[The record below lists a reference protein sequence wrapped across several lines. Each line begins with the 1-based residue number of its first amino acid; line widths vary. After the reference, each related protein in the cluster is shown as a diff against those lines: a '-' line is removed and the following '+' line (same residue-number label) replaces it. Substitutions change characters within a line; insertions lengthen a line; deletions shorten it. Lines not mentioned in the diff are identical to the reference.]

1 VVVISTL
8 ARRWLF
14 RCWAAEGSGSNW
26 TTQCWLQA
34 CVPAGLSIPVRKG
47 IAKLDTTCNDFAE
60 YLGVDLTDGYSAR
73 QRAVDVCGLD
83 LRGAPSEGQFR
94 ARFWQ
99 WTYGTGGP
107 TDVIALLPEIRAA
120 RGTVMDGPQA
130 LASRGAA
137 MRVAERQ
144 LGAPGHTPSSLGS
157 LTGPFAGFVRTSVE
171 IFSALDQAGI
181 NIGAVTGSA
190 AVAEHYP
197 GGLWRRL
204 SPGMPTK
211 KTATGMAARK
221 AILESFGV
229 AFPAIELTDD
239 HFDACLGALLAAAS
253 DGHVSGAAVTRAGA
267 PLFRDQ
273 KRLREG
279 EILLLAVDDVT
290 AQRIA
295 GAVRKVA
302 RSSAS
307 PAVGAHV
314 RPVKV
319 VITDNMASK
328 ATPAIAV
335 AGLSDLGA
343 RGTKRQRIEIPE
355 FSGHLWLGDHTMFWE
370 SHQSD
375 AVAKQT
381 YGALRTL
388 LASPGHEEDL
398 EVIIK

>member
-1 VVVISTL
+1 
-8 ARRWLF
+8 
-14 RCWAAEGSGSNW
+14 
-26 TTQCWLQA
+26 
-34 CVPAGLSIPVRKG
+34 
-47 IAKLDTTCNDFAE
+47 
-60 YLGVDLTDGYSAR
+60 
-73 QRAVDVCGLD
+73 
-83 LRGAPSEGQFR
+83 
-94 ARFWQ
+94 
-99 WTYGTGGP
+99 
-107 TDVIALLPEIRAA
+107 
-120 RGTVMDGPQA
+120 
-130 LASRGAA
+130 
-137 MRVAERQ
+137 
-144 LGAPGHTPSSLGS
+144 
-157 LTGPFAGFVRTSVE
+157 
-171 IFSALDQAGI
+171 
-181 NIGAVTGSA
+181 
-190 AVAEHYP
+190 
-197 GGLWRRL
+197 
-204 SPGMPTK
+204 
-211 KTATGMAARK
+211 MAARK

-229 AFPAIELTDD
+229 SFPAIRLTDD

-273 KRLREG
+273 KRLLREG
-279 EILLLAVDDVT
+279 EILLLAVDEVT

-307 PAVGAHV
+307 PAVGANV
-314 RPVKV
+314 RLVKV
-319 VITDNMASK
+319 VITDNMASR

-335 AGLSDLGA
+335 AGLSDLAA

-375 AVAKQT
+375 TVAKQT